1 MIAGRRPRGGN
12 RSAHI
17 SPCAIRNPL
26 PGLDMVAL
34 SADRTPSQL
43 HTPGWGNGQ
52 TGDANLFQRRIGHSQ
67 IVQVKPV

>member
-1 MIAGRRPRGGN
+1 
-12 RSAHI
+12 
-17 SPCAIRNPL
+17 
-26 PGLDMVAL
+26 MVAL